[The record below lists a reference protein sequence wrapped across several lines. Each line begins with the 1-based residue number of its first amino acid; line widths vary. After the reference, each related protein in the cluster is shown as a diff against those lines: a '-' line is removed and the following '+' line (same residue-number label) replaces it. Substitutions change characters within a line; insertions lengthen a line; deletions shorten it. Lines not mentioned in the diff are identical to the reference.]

1 MKFILYLI
9 FIVTGG
15 VFIFSL
21 YQFTLY
27 NGFGEIITYVPVE
40 KKSINTD
47 TTRMPMRIQ
56 YSFIFDGKVIHD
68 TQNVSNRVAKTVNV
82 DTLTVLYNKTFNK
95 SVLKNITGKSSKTI
109 DHKTGMQ
116 ISAFFFIIFFLI
128 YKFGDLEKWEGIY
141 FRGEYVVHKH
151 PTKTSQIIRRIIN
164 ILIVSTTLM
173 LLIRIIVSIVMI
185 YLFNGFNNKFDFI
198 KVESK
203 SLVEFDS
210 VYLKKHISY
219 EYFIDK
225 KGYKKSESVAYNKIA
240 KYNFFEDKI
249 YVNKQYPAL
258 SYIGNNKLVLQQNN
272 DKIIFSVLGLFLLA
286 LLFAHV
292 NINKIMEL
300 KEARKKKYT
309 SAASANPVKSE

>member
-1 MKFILYLI
+1 MAIILIHRNYSMKYIFYLI
-9 FIVTGG
+9 FIITGG
-15 VFIFSL
+15 AFIFSL

-27 NGFGEIITYVPVE
+27 NGFGEIIKYLPVE
-40 KKSINTD
+40 KIGINTD

-56 YSFIFDGKVIHD
+56 YSFIIDGKVIHD
-68 TQNVSNRVAKTVNV
+68 TQNVSIMIAKTVDV

-95 SVLKNITGKSSKTI
+95 SILKNITGKSSKTI
-109 DHKTGMQ
+109 DHITGMQ
-116 ISAFFFIIFFLI
+116 ISAFFFIVFFLI

-164 ILIVSTTLM
+164 ILIVSTTAI
-173 LLIRIIVSIVMI
+173 LLVRIIVALVMI

-198 KVESK
+198 KVDSNSVVK
-203 SLVEFDS
+203 FDS
-210 VYLKKHISY
+210 IYLKKHISY

-225 KGYKKSESVAYNKIA
+225 RGYQKSESVAYNKIA

-249 YVNKQYPAL
+249 YVNKKYPAL

-272 DKIIFSVLGLFLLA
+272 DMIIFSVLGLFLLA

-300 KEARKKKYT
+300 KEARKKK
-309 SAASANPVKSE
+309 KF